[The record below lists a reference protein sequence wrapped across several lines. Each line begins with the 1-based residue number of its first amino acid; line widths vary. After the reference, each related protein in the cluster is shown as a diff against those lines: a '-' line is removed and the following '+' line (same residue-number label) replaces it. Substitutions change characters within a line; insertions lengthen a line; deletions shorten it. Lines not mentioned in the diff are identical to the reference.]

1 MSALTDALN
10 YVLDRRTAIGFD
22 IGGSI
27 LAPGLPRLKIIE
39 TIQAISDEIP
49 EELIELY
56 EWRNG
61 NNLISYF
68 NCFIPN
74 FSFKSLED
82 AIRNNKYNE
91 ELAFMSSAWG
101 ADLVVILGKDAGI
114 YPIYC
119 RDMVGGE
126 IYEQCFDSLT
136 AMFQTIAVC
145 FDEDLYLWDTDLETI
160 QGQNYERYC
169 QIHKQHNPN
178 SSPLQ
183 DAYFCEDL

>member
-10 YVLDRRTAIGFD
+10 YLLDRRTAIGFD

-39 TIQAISDEIP
+39 TIQAISDQIP
-49 EELIELY
+49 EELIDLS
-56 EWRNG
+56 EWR
-61 NNLISYF
+61 
-68 NCFIPN
+68 
-74 FSFKSLED
+74 K
-82 AIRNNKYNE
+82 
-91 ELAFMSSAWG
+91 
-101 ADLVVILGKDAGI
+101 
-114 YPIYC
+114 
-119 RDMVGGE
+119 
-126 IYEQCFDSLT
+126 CFDSLT

-178 SSPLQ
+178 SSPLR